1 MPGLYAKAAALASN
15 RKSDEPASEQRQ
27 ATARAHYE
35 AKQWVDLWKFKKTC
49 KKSLKALG
57 FTDAEA
63 ERINFY
69 KPDWI

>member
-1 MPGLYAKAAALASN
+1 MGLYAKAAALGSS
-15 RKSDEPASEQRQ
+15 RKSDEPASQQRQ
-27 ATARAHYE
+27 DTARAFYD
-35 AKQWVDLWKFKKTC
+35 AKNWAELWKFKKTC

-57 FTDAEA
+57 FNAAES